1 MSTTLLLWVGM
12 TMWASRILVPMDDSQ
27 ANHLKAYGVAFWVLE
42 NGVEVEWLLNYRG
55 GSFLMPNIGEIEN
68 ECVIR
73 GVSYQVIAD
82 VQAAQIL
89 SEIADPEVNMERVK
103 LEVSPKIAVY
113 SPDGKQPW
121 DDAVTLVLTYAEIP
135 YEVVYD
141 TEILLGELPQY
152 DWLHLHHED
161 FTGQYGKFY
170 KAYRSAA
177 WYQEEVERQSSTA
190 QVMGFQKV
198 SEMKRKVATT
208 IQEFVIGG
216 GFLFTM
222 CSGTDSYDI
231 ALAAQ
236 GVDICAPMYDGD
248 PADPASQGKLDFER
262 GLAFQ
267 SYTLEMDPLVYE
279 FSNIDGTKDHSDIK
293 PINDFFTLFDFSA
306 KWDIVPTMLT
316 QSHERVIAGFM
327 GQTTSFRKEFIR
339 PDVTVMGDNR
349 NLPTAKY
356 IHGTL
361 GLGQWTYYGGHDPED
376 YRHLVNDPPT
386 DLNLHPNS
394 PGYRLILNNI
404 LFPAAK
410 KKRGKRKEARVDRVS
425 ALDGHREGEHFQ
437 SAFRVIF
444 DQEFNGASCAFGHAE
459 QSEAGVSTNGIGVAL
474 AKHVDVSLAKG
485 GVVHV
490 VDVGDFGAELVSQCR
505 FHHVAAMHLESEWRL
520 LHGQEQQDFSFV
532 VNESMVQHVLDGFD
546 HNVQNPFGLL
556 SASP

>member
-1 MSTTLLLWVGM
+1 MSKTILRKLSLAFFGAILCQCA
-12 TMWASRILVPMDDSQ
+12 WASKILVAMDDSQ
-27 ANHLKAYGVAFWVLE
+27 TNHLKAYGVAFWVLE

-55 GSFLMPNIGEIEN
+55 GSFLMPNIPEIQN

-73 GVSYQVIAD
+73 GVSHQVIAD
-82 VQAAQIL
+82 VQASQIL
-89 SEIADPEVNMERVK
+89 QEIANPEVNMERIK
-103 LEVSPKIAVY
+103 LEVVPKIAVY

-135 YEVVYD
+135 YDVVYD
-141 TEILLGELPQY
+141 TEILMGELPQY

-170 KAYRSAA
+170 KAYRSAS
-177 WYQEEVERQSSTA
+177 WYQEEVARQSGTA
-190 QVMGFQKV
+190 EIMGFQKV
-198 SEMKRKVATT
+198 SEMKRSVATT
-208 IQEFVIGG
+208 IRDFVMGG

-236 GVDICAPMYDGD
+236 EVDICAPMFDGD
-248 PADPASQGKLDFER
+248 PADPTAPSKLQFED

-267 SYTLEMDPLVYE
+267 NYQLEMDPLVYE
-279 FSNIDGTKDHSDIK
+279 FSSIDGTEDHSDIK

-316 QSHERVIAGFM
+316 QNHERVIAGFM
-327 GQTTSFRKEFIR
+327 GQTTSFRKEYIR

-410 KKRGKRKEARVDRVS
+410 KQERK
-425 ALDGHREGEHFQ
+425 
-437 SAFRVIF
+437 
-444 DQEFNGASCAFGHAE
+444 
-459 QSEAGVSTNGIGVAL
+459 T
-474 AKHVDVSLAKG
+474 
-485 GVVHV
+485 
-490 VDVGDFGAELVSQCR
+490 
-505 FHHVAAMHLESEWRL
+505 
-520 LHGQEQQDFSFV
+520 
-532 VNESMVQHVLDGFD
+532 
-546 HNVQNPFGLL
+546 
-556 SASP
+556 